1 MKARSVVDTG
11 ELNRTAQIHRT
22 LSGYSYRG
30 LLFAGI
36 TGVLAGLGVAGFEW
50 VTRFQVFDRL
60 VEAPLWVQAVV
71 LLAGLVASGLALR
84 YVAGGATP
92 STSDEYIRSF
102 HDPDHQTMP
111 SRPVIGRLLAGAATL
126 GTGGAL
132 GYEGPSLYMGA
143 SMGAA
148 IQRRWPQW
156 FRRANGKALMV
167 AGAAAGVAAIF
178 KAPATGAIFA
188 LEVPYRDDTA
198 RHVLLPALIGGA
210 TGYLAFAAVYG
221 TAPLFAV
228 EGSPPFDLRELI
240 GAVGLGLLCGLV
252 ARGYAYLF
260 DLAKR
265 FAATAHPVVRVV
277 LPSACLAGL
286 LVASRH
292 LFGEGLATGSGYRTL
307 AWVTEP
313 GHSFWMVLALLGFRI
328 ASSSM
333 TLAGGGVGGLFVPL
347 VVAGAVLGHAVE
359 VGLGDTTNLFPLIG
373 VAALL
378 GAGYRTPLA
387 GVVFVAEAT
396 GRPGF
401 IVPGLMAAVVAQ
413 LVMGDSSVSAY
424 QSEGHLGH
432 LERRFALP
440 ITRVI
445 RADVLTVPPD
455 ATLREFYDN
464 QTLFVSEPAVAV
476 MDGTSYLA
484 MIGTSEL
491 YTQPP
496 DTWDSVRV
504 GDVMKVD
511 WPRGSPD
518 WTIEQALRALEEADV
533 DVLPVLDARGEFVGT
548 VTTDDILRL
557 DEILDDGTESR
568 GDLF

>member
-1 MKARSVVDTG
+1 MVDTG
-11 ELNRTAQIHRT
+11 ELNRSAQIHRT
-22 LSGYSYRG
+22 LGGYSYRG
-30 LLFAGI
+30 LLFAGV
-36 TGVLAGLGVAGFEW
+36 TGALAGLGVAGFEW

-60 VEAPLWVQAVV
+60 VRAPLVVQAVALV
-71 LLAGLVASGLALR
+71 TGLAVSGLALR
-84 YVAGGATP
+84 YLAGNATP

-102 HDPDHQTMP
+102 HDPDHQTLP
-111 SRPVIGRLLAGAATL
+111 SRPVMGRLLAGAATL

-143 SMGAA
+143 SIGAA
-148 IQRRWPQW
+148 IQRRWPRW

-210 TGYLAFAAVYG
+210 TGYLAFAAVFG
-221 TAPLFAV
+221 TEPLFAV
-228 EGSPPFDLRELI
+228 SGSPPFAFRELV

-260 DLAKR
+260 GLAKR
-265 FAATAHPVVRVV
+265 FAATAHPVVRVA
-277 LPSACLAGL
+277 LPGTCLVAL

-292 LFGEGLATGSGYRTL
+292 VFGEGLATGSGYRTL
-307 AWVTEP
+307 EWVTEP
-313 GHSFWMVLALLGFRI
+313 GHSLWIVLALLGFRI

-359 VGLGDTTNLFPLIG
+359 VGLGDTTDLFPLIG

-401 IVPGLMAAVVAQ
+401 IVPGLMAAVVSQ
-413 LVMGDSSVSAY
+413 LVMGDTSVSSY
-424 QSEGHLGH
+424 QSKGRLGH

-455 ATLREFYDN
+455 ASLREFYDN

-476 MDGTSYLA
+476 MDGSRYCG
-484 MIGTSEL
+484 MIGTTDL
-491 YTQPP
+491 YAYPP
-496 DTWDSVRV
+496 DNWDSVKV
-504 GDVMKVD
+504 GDVVRAE

-518 WTIEQALRALEEADV
+518 WTIEQALRALEEADE
-533 DVLPVLDARGEFVGT
+533 DVLPVLNGRDEFVGT

-557 DEILDDGTESR
+557 DEVLDDGTEY
-568 GDLF
+568 